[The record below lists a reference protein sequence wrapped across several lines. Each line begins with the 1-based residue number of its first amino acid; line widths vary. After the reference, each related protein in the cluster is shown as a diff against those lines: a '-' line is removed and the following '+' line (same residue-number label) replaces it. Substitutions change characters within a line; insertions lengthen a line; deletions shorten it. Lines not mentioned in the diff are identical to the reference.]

1 MKFYNDNDKLKIK
14 TFYNI
19 KNNINI
25 AEKYEIPNDYKT
37 LEYLYD
43 YNQYTYNTIN
53 NLLENGFYI
62 RLNIDKIKYKYFINN
77 IIINDNYRNQI
88 LELNLYEID
97 YYMFVKLCFLNNYSF
112 INLNEIKIYY
122 ERSPCGC
129 GQHKNVRKIIK
140 NNEYDKDG
148 FKLQEKHLE
157 YYKLVSIKSKKFIGP
172 NNKPRKLT
180 EQEKKELEDRN
191 KLGIS
196 RNGNLIKKQ
205 FLTIQLNKI
214 KYK

>member
-1 MKFYNDNDKLKIK
+1 MEFYNDNDKLKIN

-25 AEKYEIPNDYKT
+25 AEKYEINNNYKT

-43 YNQYTYNTIN
+43 YNQYTYKTIN
-53 NLLENGFYI
+53 NLLDNGFYI
-62 RLNIDKIKYKYFINN
+62 RLNIDKRIYKYFINN

-97 YYMFVKLCFLNNYSF
+97 YYRFVKLCFLNNYSF
-112 INLNEIKIYY
+112 INLNEIKIYN
-122 ERSPCGC
+122 ERAPCGC
-129 GQHKNVRKIIK
+129 GELKNIRKIIK
-140 NNEYDKDG
+140 NNEYDKNG

-157 YYKLVSIKSKKFIGP
+157 YYKLVSIKSNQLFGP
-172 NNKPRKLT
+172 YNKPRKLT
-180 EQEKKELEDRN
+180 EEEKKELEERRR
-191 KLGIS
+191 LGMS

-214 KYK
+214 KCK